1 MAQSDTAKGGKEMRG
16 DEGRKLPPA
25 AAAAAATRSTN
36 RTLSDMLSC
45 DKLINRVLFYIFSP
59 SRIDVMIYSVAAGY
73 PACIHVGICWM
84 LMINLLAPELFF
96 LVLAHPVYKMFIIQ
110 EPNKLAL

>member
-45 DKLINRVLFYIFSP
+45 DKLINRVLLYIFSP
-59 SRIDVMIYSVAAGY
+59 SHIDVMIYSVAAGY
-73 PACIHVGICWM
+73 PTCIHGGVCW
-84 LMINLLAPELFF
+84 LIKIK
-96 LVLAHPVYKMFIIQ
+96 V
-110 EPNKLAL
+110 

>member
-25 AAAAAATRSTN
+25 AATAAAAATRSTN

-45 DKLINRVLFYIFSP
+45 DKLINRVLLYIFSP
-59 SRIDVMIYSVAAGY
+59 SRIDVMIYT
-73 PACIHVGICWM
+73 PLQRDIRHVRIRGGICWM
-84 LMINLLAPELFF
+84 LMINPLTL
-96 LVLAHPVYKMFIIQ
+96 
-110 EPNKLAL
+110 